1 MLWKKKAINQNRFE
15 PACKGTFIGKGYF
28 SISLLTE
35 EKSKVCNK
43 IEKAALERKKN
54 FSSDAAFVMV
64 DYNFS
69 GVYTPI
75 SFPVPLSGI

>member
-1 MLWKKKAINQNRFE
+1 MLWKKKAINQNRFV

-28 SISLLTE
+28 SISLQTE
-35 EKSKVCNK
+35 EKSIVCNK

-54 FSSDAAFVMV
+54 FSSDAAFGMV

-69 GVYTPI
+69 GVNTLI
-75 SFPVPLSGI
+75 SFPVPLRGI

>member
-1 MLWKKKAINQNRFE
+1 MLWKKKAIKQNRFV

-28 SISLLTE
+28 SISLQTE
-35 EKSKVCNK
+35 EKSIVCNK

-54 FSSDAAFVMV
+54 FSSDAAFGMV

-69 GVYTPI
+69 GVNTPI